1 MLLER
6 LRKRMRVKAMIFLLE
21 RAMVTTNN
29 SGIMKVYEGMGL
41 SDILKKATVP
51 SPRTRPVSIGLEV

>member
-1 MLLER
+1 
-6 LRKRMRVKAMIFLLE
+6 MRVKAMIFLLE